1 MVVVIELL
9 FGAGD
14 AFLGGT
20 KVDVALFVFIVCHNI
35 DSFQIFIDLKSV
47 QSRKIRHKQKRRQGE
62 TQYSRWSVESRTAVL
77 RSGGLFMCYLGC
89 FRLELLDFESAIG
102 VSGDTSYVALVGN
115 YYFLA
120 I

>member
-1 MVVVIELL
+1 MVVVFKLF

-20 KVDVALFVFIVCHNI
+20 EVDVVLFVFIACHNI

-62 TQYSRWSVESRTAVL
+62 TQYSRWSDESRTAVL

-89 FRLELLDFESAIG
+89 FRLELLDFESAIR
-102 VSGDTSYVALVGN
+102 VCGDTSYVALIGD
-115 YYFLA
+115 YYFFA